1 MKRKTILLAVLSL
14 ALAGSLNAQI
24 IVIEENRDNS
34 RLTMQSN
41 GMLSNTLDEL
51 TGDDLAPLGSGALLL
66 AAMSGLYLSAKR
78 KGKSLDK

>member
-14 ALAGSLNAQI
+14 ALAGSMNAQI
-24 IVIEENRDNS
+24 VVVEENRDNN
-34 RLTMQSN
+34 RLTLQSN
-41 GMLSNTLDEL
+41 EILNNNIDEI
-51 TGDDLAPLGSGALLL
+51 TSDDIAPLGSGALLL

>member
-1 MKRKTILLAVLSL
+1 MKRKTILLAVLFL

-24 IVIEENRDNS
+24 IVIEENRDNN

-51 TGDDLAPLGSGALLL
+51 TGDDLAPLGGGALLL

-78 KGKSLDK
+78 KGKSSDK

>member
-24 IVIEENRDNS
+24 VVIEENRDNS
-34 RLTMQSN
+34 RLTLQSVEILN
-41 GMLSNTLDEL
+41 NNIDGLSGEDV
-51 TGDDLAPLGSGALLL
+51 APLGSGALLL